1 MTSISVWYQYIDKVD
16 DIVANHDN
24 LRHKRISKPKDIKP
38 KIYFEYSSN
47 SVEKKYKSIFYYKL
61 CLLPLM
67 PIGNKN
73 VTHT

>member
-1 MTSISVWYQYIDKVD
+1 MASISVWYQYIDKVD

-47 SVEKKYKSIFYYKL
+47 SVEKKYKSIFTISYVFY
-61 CLLPLM
+61 P
-67 PIGNKN
+67 
-73 VTHT
+73 

>member
-47 SVEKKYKSIFYYKL
+47 SVEKKYKSIFTISYVFY
-61 CLLPLM
+61 P
-67 PIGNKN
+67 
-73 VTHT
+73 